1 MLGGRLQRVQSRRSV
16 TGCHFPGGKTPGD
29 VARQTDAG
37 AAAVCRSRCEPG
49 LSLGGRREV
58 TTPFWIPGSR
68 LRHRDQERATQ
79 EAAEPA
85 GPISS
90 ASLSPLMLF
99 SRTLVNKRLN
109 GCCEGAT
116 FAGAGPL
123 TSGAPLGCG
132 HGQPHAQRT
141 HSTARAGP
149 PASGSAARSP
159 AEGAGDGSD
168 NKTWRALCSAVRW
181 EPSRPCYGRRAPRHP
196 ALQHQCPL

>member
-1 MLGGRLQRVQSRRSV
+1 MTSLVRQTLAQQLFAGAGASLACLWGEGVRSPRPSGSRAAASATGTRKGPHRRPRSRR
-16 TGCHFPGGKTPGD
+16 GP
-29 VARQTDAG
+29 ARQAW
-37 AAAVCRSRCEPG
+37 R
-49 LSLGGRREV
+49 
-58 TTPFWIPGSR
+58 
-68 LRHRDQERATQ
+68 
-79 EAAEPA
+79 

-109 GCCEGAT
+109 GCREGVA

-181 EPSRPCYGRRAPRHP
+181 EPPRPCYGRWAPWHP